1 MYHLLGDRELL
12 TLAQEGET
20 NAFQE
25 LYTRY
30 WERLFV
36 HAMAMTSSE
45 DTAKD
50 IVQEIFVELWD
61 KRQELQIK
69 SSLKAY
75 LYRTVKNKVFNIY
88 ARNQV
93 HEKYLISLTEFEKQ
107 ENNADHL
114 LRENLVQSALE
125 KEIAALPHKMRR
137 IFEMSRSEHMSYKEI
152 AEELQI
158 SDKTVKKQISNALK
172 ILRSKLA
179 FLLHSLLLAAFLLFF

>member
-1 MYHLLGDRELL
+1 LL

-20 NAFQE
+20 DAFQE

-30 WERLFV
+30 WERLFI

-45 DTAKD
+45 DAAKD
-50 IVQEIFVELWD
+50 IVQEVFVELWD
-61 KRQELQIK
+61 NRQKLIIK

-75 LYRTVKNKVFNIY
+75 LYRIVKNKVFNVY
-88 ARNQV
+88 ARHQV
-93 HEKYLISLTEFEKQ
+93 HEKYLISLTGFERQ

-114 LRENLVQSALE
+114 LRENLVQSAVE

-158 SDKTVKKQISNALK
+158 SDKTVKKQVSNALK
-172 ILRSKLA
+172 ILKSRLA
-179 FLLHSLLLAAFLLFF
+179 FLLHFLLLAAFLLFF